1 MLGKKRSTFSRKE
14 FLDKELKRSGAYG
27 SWAVAYSTTQILDKF
42 AKSIQFDNIDDY
54 LIEVKAELKEEPDSD
69 IAVRT
74 LDDFAS
80 FLTESGK
87 MPATVTA
94 YVSKAKKYMRLVHSI
109 RLSKEDVQDY
119 VTLPVDVEPDE
130 EKEPLTKDDIIKIVN
145 CSTGQRRKAF
155 YMFLKDTGARIGEG
169 LQVKKKYF
177 NFSVNPVKVLFPQSI
192 VKGKKRKRY
201 VFLTHETANF
211 VKPVLDKLEDGDLVF
226 TSNPKIV
233 WACAA
238 ERDAFNYMRDK
249 IGMTDK
255 YSHNRRFKKT
265 IHSFRAFTY
274 TQSKLATGDADYAHG
289 YIGHDRYLITYERIE
304 ESEKIDLFNRCTPR
318 LSIFEDVV
326 VLSNEEVNEKTE
338 KMQEQ
343 IDSLMKKLGKLEEV
357 QQGAK
362 EKARFGDKI
371 TITDL
376 RDIEN

>member
-27 SWAVAYSTTQILDKF
+27 SWAVAYSATEALDKF
-42 AKSIQFDNIDDY
+42 AITLQYQNIDDY
-54 LIEVKAELKEEPDSD
+54 LIEVKAELKEESDSD

-80 FLTESGK
+80 FLTEWGK
-87 MPATVTA
+87 MPSTVTA

-109 RLSKEDVQDY
+109 RLSKEDIQDY

-130 EKEPLTKDDIIKIVN
+130 EKEPLTKQDIINIVN
-145 CSTGQRRKAF
+145 CSSGQRRKAF

-177 NFSVNPVKVLFPQSI
+177 DFSVEPVKVLFPQSI

-201 VFLTHETANF
+201 VFLTHETAGF
-211 VKPVLDKLEDGDLVF
+211 VKPVLDKLEDNDLVF
-226 TSNPKIV
+226 TDNPRIV

-238 ERDAFNYMRDK
+238 ERDAFNYMREK
-249 IGMTDK
+249 INMTDK
-255 YSHNRRFKKT
+255 YSHNRRYKKT

-274 TQSKLATGDADYAHG
+274 TQLKQTTGDADYAHG

-304 ESEKIDLFNRCTPR
+304 ESEKVEKFNRCAPR

-326 VLSNEEVNEKTE
+326 IVSNDELKENYE
-338 KMQEQ
+338 
-343 IDSLMKKLGKLEEV
+343 KKLDKVTSRMLDLEKKLEKLSKYPDEIHV
-357 QQGAK
+357 
-362 EKARFGDKI
+362 RMS
-371 TITDL
+371 DL
-376 RDIEN
+376 PNIEN